1 MCVSRVGLD
10 KRHTNLSVSVAVDN
24 RGIFFFFRLSK
35 QQWFI
40 RNALVDMSL
49 TASVANLLAVAVERH
64 QTIITMQVKRLT
76 TLTDSKAFSFG
87 FKLVWLFF

>member
-1 MCVSRVGLD
+1 MYVCVSRVGLD
-10 KRHTNLSVSVAVDN
+10 KRHTNLSVSVTVDD

-64 QTIITMQVKRLT
+64 QTIITMQVKK
-76 TLTDSKAFSFG
+76 D
-87 FKLVWLFF
+87 

>member
-1 MCVSRVGLD
+1 M
-10 KRHTNLSVSVAVDN
+10 TVDD

-64 QTIITMQVKRLT
+64 QTIITMQVKKRLT
-76 TLTDSKAFSFG
+76 TLTDSKAFSF
-87 FKLVWLFF
+87 KLVWLFFSYLMCLYLFLSFYSICISF

>member
-1 MCVSRVGLD
+1 M
-10 KRHTNLSVSVAVDN
+10 AVDN